1 MKLIRPSLIV
11 ALVFMAACEP
21 PPPPIPGALTP
32 SGTVLVNVN
41 GQPVTQDMVDAQ
53 LKQLPDEVRAQLE
66 RSGGTSRIK
75 DNLIAQELLYQE
87 ALKRKL
93 QDDPSMAIPLAL
105 AERQVMAQALL
116 NKVGEERLTDAAIQ
130 QWYNDHAV
138 QFAKPQIDVSHI
150 ILADEAKAKEV
161 LAQAQGGADFAELAK
176 ANSSDKNT
184 AADGGKLGWLSSRDL
199 REPLRS
205 AVFTA
210 NKGDIVGPIQTPMGF
225 HVLKIN
231 DKRDQ
236 VPFEDVKDQV
246 RSQAQREILQK
257 YVDELEKGANI
268 ERKDAATSDAPP
280 SGMPGMPTPG
290 AAPAAPGAA
299 PAAPA
304 APATPGQGG

>member
-1 MKLIRPSLIV
+1 MKLIRSSLIA
-11 ALVFMAACEP
+11 ALALMAACEP
-21 PPPPIPGALTP
+21 PPPPVPGALTAT
-32 SGTVLVNVN
+32 GTVLVNVN

-66 RSGGTSRIK
+66 RSGGTARIK

-93 QDDPSMAIPLAL
+93 QDDPSMKIPLAL
-105 AERQVMAQALL
+105 AERQVMAQVLL
-116 NKVGEERLTDAAIQ
+116 NKVAEERLTDQAIQ

-150 ILADEAKAKEV
+150 ILADEAKAKDI
-161 LAQAQGGADFAELAK
+161 LAQAKGGSDFAELAK
-176 ANSSDKNT
+176 ANSSDKTT
-184 AADGGKLGWLSSRDL
+184 ATDGGKLGWLSQRDL

-210 NKGDIVGPIQTPMGF
+210 NKGDVVGPIQTPMGW

-257 YVDELEKGANI
+257 YVDELEKSANI
-268 ERKDAATSDAPP
+268 ERKDAA
-280 SGMPGMPTPG
+280 GG
-290 AAPAAPGAA
+290 AAPAAPGMPAAPGAPAMPAA